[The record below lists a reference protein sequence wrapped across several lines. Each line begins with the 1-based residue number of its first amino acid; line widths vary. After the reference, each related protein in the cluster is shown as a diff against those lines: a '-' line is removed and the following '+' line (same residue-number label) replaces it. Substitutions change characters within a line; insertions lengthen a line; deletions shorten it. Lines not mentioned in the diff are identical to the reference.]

1 MRGAEENATRRD
13 DGERGED
20 PQAQP
25 VDDERRE
32 LPVVTLL
39 LKLIFFAQP
48 VGEVADLAQ
57 DVLEQRRT
65 AAEDVCVVI
74 TWRRSV
80 VVGLRRCRSGS

>member
-1 MRGAEENATRRD
+1 MRRAEENAARRD
-13 DGERGED
+13 DGEGGED

-32 LPVVTLL
+32 LPVVALL
-39 LKLIFFAQP
+39 LKLVLLAQP

-65 AAEDVCVVI
+65 ATEDVRVVI

-80 VVGLRRCRSGS
+80 VVCLRRCRSGS

>member
-1 MRGAEENATRRD
+1 MRRAEENATRRD
-13 DGERGED
+13 DGESGED

-32 LPVVTLL
+32 LPVVALL
-39 LKLIFFAQP
+39 LKLVLFAQP

-65 AAEDVCVVI
+65 ATEDVRVVI

-80 VVGLRRCRSGS
+80 VVCLRRCRSGS